1 MSKMPARSALYAAV
15 VFASSASAY
24 IHALPTSLRLRP
36 ALTVQRALRTP
47 HLVASDDDQRL
58 QAELAA
64 MSERSQQRGLAAL
77 SAVCAIV
84 VWVFTLPP
92 EIRRAEMIDPAAVLT
107 HYQTCGGG
115 GSAPCVQLDLSID
128 PTKVAASQAVLD
140 TVLDAVDAGE

>member
-1 MSKMPARSALYAAV
+1 
-15 VFASSASAY
+15 
-24 IHALPTSLRLRP
+24 
-36 ALTVQRALRTP
+36 
-47 HLVASDDDQRL
+47 
-58 QAELAA
+58 

-77 SAVCAIV
+77 TAVCAVV

-140 TVLDAVDAGE
+140 TVLDAVDATE

>member
-1 MSKMPARSALYAAV
+1 
-15 VFASSASAY
+15 
-24 IHALPTSLRLRP
+24 
-36 ALTVQRALRTP
+36 
-47 HLVASDDDQRL
+47 
-58 QAELAA
+58 

-77 SAVCAIV
+77 GAVCAVV

-92 EIRRAEMIDPAAVLT
+92 EIRRAEMIDLSAVLT

>member
-1 MSKMPARSALYAAV
+1 MPARSALYAAV
-15 VFASSASAY
+15 LFASSASAY
-24 IHALPTSLRLRP
+24 THALPTSLRLRP
-36 ALTVQRALRTP
+36 TLTVRRALRTP
-47 HLVASDDDQRL
+47 HLVASEDDQRV

-77 SAVCAIV
+77 GAVCAVV

>member
-1 MSKMPARSALYAAV
+1 
-15 VFASSASAY
+15 
-24 IHALPTSLRLRP
+24 
-36 ALTVQRALRTP
+36 
-47 HLVASDDDQRL
+47 
-58 QAELAA
+58 

-115 GSAPCVQLDLSID
+115 SAPCVQLDLSID

>member
-1 MSKMPARSALYAAV
+1 MPARSALYTV
-15 VFASSASAY
+15 VLLASTVSAY
-24 IHALPTSLRLRP
+24 THALPTPPRLRP
-36 ALTVQRALRTP
+36 SIITVQRALRTP
-47 HLVASDDDQRL
+47 HLVASDDDQRV

-77 SAVCAIV
+77 SAVCAV
-84 VWVFTLPP
+84 VVRVFTLPP

>member
-1 MSKMPARSALYAAV
+1 
-15 VFASSASAY
+15 
-24 IHALPTSLRLRP
+24 
-36 ALTVQRALRTP
+36 
-47 HLVASDDDQRL
+47 
-58 QAELAA
+58 
-64 MSERSQQRGLAAL
+64 MSERAPQQRGLAAL
-77 SAVCAIV
+77 GAVCAVV

-92 EIRRAEMIDPAAVLT
+92 EIRRAEMIDPAAVAN

>member
-1 MSKMPARSALYAAV
+1 
-15 VFASSASAY
+15 
-24 IHALPTSLRLRP
+24 
-36 ALTVQRALRTP
+36 
-47 HLVASDDDQRL
+47 
-58 QAELAA
+58 

-140 TVLDAVDAGE
+140 TVLDARDAGE

>member
-1 MSKMPARSALYAAV
+1 MPPRSTALYTV
-15 VFASSASAY
+15 VLLASTVSAY
-24 IHALPTSLRLRP
+24 SHALPTSPRLRP
-36 ALTVQRALRTP
+36 ALTVRRALRTP

-77 SAVCAIV
+77 SAVCAVV

-140 TVLDAVDAGE
+140 TVLDAVDAAE

>member
-1 MSKMPARSALYAAV
+1 MPARSALYTV
-15 VFASSASAY
+15 VLLASTVTAY
-24 IHALPTSLRLRP
+24 THALPTSPRLRP
-36 ALTVQRALRTP
+36 ALNVPHALRTP
-47 HLVASDDDQRL
+47 HLIASEDDQRL

-77 SAVCAIV
+77 TAVCAVV